1 MIRDFER
8 YHGVVL
14 RRLVVESDTPISINK
29 HDSLGRINSFL
40 IGISDVSTFV
50 HIKHCAKRLPPWQF
64 SFTREQIS
72 EVAELNSKFGYGWL
86 IFVCGIDGLVSLSYE
101 EFVNMVVLGSV
112 GGATVRIDR
121 SPRKQYRVSGKS
133 REAFCV
139 KPEGVFTVLIG
150 ATERGRIRC

>member
-8 YHGVVL
+8 YHGLVL
-14 RRLVVESDTPISINK
+14 RRLVIESDVPVSIK
-29 HDSLGRINSFL
+29 KQDSLGRINSFL
-40 IGISDVSTFV
+40 IDEFFFI

-72 EVAELNSKFGYGWL
+72 EVGELNSRYGCGWL

-101 EFVNMVVLGSV
+101 EFVNMVVLGTV
-112 GGATVRIDR
+112 GGATIRVDR

-133 REAFCV
+133 REAFCI
-139 KPEGVFTVLIG
+139 KPEGISTVLIG
-150 ATERGRIRC
+150 AMERGRIRC